1 MRERPGMMY
10 RLTAMHHYDQ
20 RPFAT
25 DEIDQKLEESIY
37 GEGLSD
43 PERHVSGETRRV
55 RGLEKLAS

>member
-20 RPFAT
+20 RPFAA

-43 PERHVSGETRRV
+43 PETCQWRN
-55 RGLEKLAS
+55 

>member
-1 MRERPGMMY
+1 MRIGDVYCGQYMRERPGMMY

-43 PERHVSGETRRV
+43 PETCQWRN
-55 RGLEKLAS
+55 